1 MNQSNKPEPPSITEA
16 QLLTILSVVRE
27 SGHPRAHYI
36 GYADKSVILGLV
48 AALGRPNVSI
58 MDMHDRWGREA
69 LAFWDKDEYGDAEPP
84 TPPDWLDDIRCHFEG
99 RPNSEILLCD
109 LSWSGLDDI
118 LLEPATP
125 FRTKPILI
133 LLFSSEFDMQLN
145 NEAAFDKFRAKHP
158 LYKWRRHE
166 GVIVGKFSLSLEND
180 G

>member
-1 MNQSNKPEPPSITEA
+1 MHAKPSYISEA
-16 QLLTILSVVRE
+16 LLITILSLVSE

-36 GYADKSVILGLV
+36 GHADKSVILGLA
-48 AALGRPNVSI
+48 AALGTATVSI
-58 MDMHDRWGREA
+58 MEMHDRWGREA
-69 LAFWDKDEYGDAEPP
+69 VFFWDEEDYGGLKPP
-84 TPPDWLDDIRCHFEG
+84 STPEWLEGIRCHFEG
-99 RPNSEILLCD
+99 RPNSEIFLCD

-118 LLEPATP
+118 LFEPATP
-125 FRTKPILI
+125 FRTKPTLI

-158 LYKWRRHE
+158 LYKWRCHE